1 MASIPTFLP
10 FPRGEGGGVPSAGE
24 EVATDVLPLLE
35 RLKDDDRAI
44 VEAMAPATAPMAM
57 ACFVISLLRLFM

>member
-1 MASIPTFLP
+1 
-10 FPRGEGGGVPSAGE
+10 
-24 EVATDVLPLLE
+24 VATDVLPLLE